1 MPARWVPEDAA
12 PWWQWSAVDLA
23 GAYRSGRA
31 TPVAVLEAC
40 LARIAALNPRL
51 NAFVALRSDAAREDA
66 ARSTARFAAGQPLSM
81 LDGLPLAI
89 KDNIASA
96 DMPTVWGSPAGR
108 HLQPAQDELVLARAR
123 ALGAL
128 VVGKTNVPE
137 FTLEGYTGN
146 PVFGVTRN
154 PWNTALTPGG
164 SSGGSVAAVA
174 SGMVPLALGTDG
186 GGSTRRPA
194 SHTGLVGLKPSIGAI
209 ARQHGLPPLLLDFEV
224 VGAFARHVADV
235 QLLFDALSGA
245 HAGDHA
251 SYAAQAAAATCTL
264 DPHAPLR
271 VLYVPSFA
279 DAPVDPE
286 IAASCGEFVQR
297 LRTLGH
303 AVDIGELP
311 LDVTRGTSGW
321 PVVGQMGLAWLFE
334 HHPVWQQGASSN
346 CIATAEAGRQ
356 LPATTLWQVLEDA
369 AQLRRDTAR
378 LFQRID
384 LVVTPAAAA
393 LPWPA
398 DQPFPPVIDG
408 RAVGPRGHGFFTA
421 WVNVAGLPAV
431 ALPCR
436 PSASGLP
443 LGVQVIGAYGS
454 DKALLQLAAAFE
466 QAAPQ
471 GWRWPA
477 L

>member
-1 MPARWVPEDAA
+1 VTRTADA

-23 GAYRSGRA
+23 AAYRDGTA
-31 TPVAVLEAC
+31 TPVEVLDAC
-40 LARIAALNPRL
+40 LARIAALNPQL
-51 NAFVALRSDAAREDA
+51 NAFVALRADAARQEA
-66 ARSTARFAAGQPLSM
+66 VRSAARFAAGQPLSM

-89 KDNIASA
+89 KDNIPSA
-96 DMPTVWGSPAGR
+96 DLPTVWGSRAGL
-108 HLQPAQDELVLARAR
+108 HLQPAHDERVLACAR

-209 ARQHGLPPLLLDFEV
+209 AREHGLPPLLLDFEV
-224 VGAFARHVADV
+224 VGGFARDVADV
-235 QLLFDALSGA
+235 QLLFDALRGP
-245 HAGDHA
+245 HAGDPA
-251 SYAAQAAAATCTL
+251 SWAAHAAAAACTL
-264 DPHAPLR
+264 NPQAPLR
-271 VLYVPSFA
+271 VLYVPTFG

-286 IAASCGEFVQR
+286 IAASCAEFAQR
-297 LRTLGH
+297 LRGLGH

-321 PVVGQMGLAWLFE
+321 PEVGQMGLAWLFE
-334 HHPVWQQGASSN
+334 KHPAWREGASPKYL
-346 CIATAEAGRQ
+346 AMAEAGAR
-356 LPATTLWQVLEDA
+356 LPSTTLWQVLEDA
-369 AQLRRDTAR
+369 ARLRRDAAR
-378 LFQRID
+378 LFERYD

-398 DQPFPPVIDG
+398 EEPFPPVIDG

-436 PSASGLP
+436 PSVSGLP
-443 LGVQVIGAYGS
+443 LGVQVIGPYGS
-454 DKALLQLAAAFE
+454 DSALLQVAAAFE
-466 QAAPQ
+466 RAAPQ
-471 GWRWPA
+471 GWRWPT